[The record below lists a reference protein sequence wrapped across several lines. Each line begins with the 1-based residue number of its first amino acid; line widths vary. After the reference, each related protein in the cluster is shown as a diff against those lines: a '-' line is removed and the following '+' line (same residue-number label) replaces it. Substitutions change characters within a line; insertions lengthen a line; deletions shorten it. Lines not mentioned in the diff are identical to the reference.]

1 MWALSAKEV
10 DAATVR
16 SECTAVDRYLSA
28 FFRPAQVSR
37 RNRWVSSVEPDL
49 GSVVMPGL
57 CRMQRARY
65 FSDSIQAKHTGT
77 WIAFVFARGSEPSRD
92 VKIINHVIQSGRAG
106 CDSSSAV
113 FLLYRRLLTLAG
125 KRQARA
131 ILNDEIRNTV
141 DPERK

>member
-1 MWALSAKEV
+1 MWALSAREV

-16 SECTAVDRYLSA
+16 SGVHGVDRYISA

-37 RNRWVSSVEPDL
+37 RHRWVSSVEPDL

-92 VKIINHVIQSGRAG
+92 VKMNNVIDDCSSKLIIAKRHGRGHVNRA
-106 CDSSSAV
+106 AQVAIRVAPV
-113 FLLYRRLLTLAG
+113 FCF
-125 KRQARA
+125 
-131 ILNDEIRNTV
+131 IV
-141 DPERK
+141 DF